1 MRAEVDVEDAGRSV
15 SRDGRDTHK
24 RDDAP
29 RGVFRPRS
37 GVWGIRF
44 TCGCGRLHEET
55 IGRVKKDAV
64 DAYYSRRARVKQ
76 EPAWCPRS
84 SKRAPAPL
92 FKDYARDFIT
102 WAKQHHRS
110 WTKDDSRLSRVLP
123 VLGESRLDIITTADV
138 ERFLD
143 ALTTGER
150 QIAPATRNRYRDLL
164 SGMFKRAVRLGLV
177 VANPVKGIPKV
188 KEAGGRVL
196 YLPPATKER
205 PAHEEAALTKALPA
219 DLRPLFLVSV
229 HTGLRWSEQSA
240 LRWKDVDVLS
250 GTLTV
255 ARSKNGHQRAVPMNA
270 TVRSVFLD
278 ASLSRK
284 STDQPDERVFPMAYR
299 TVARVFDRAVKTA
312 QAALR
317 DTGKN
322 ASLLEGY
329 TWHCNRHTFAS
340 RLGMAGVD
348 LLSVQKLGGWRTLSM
363 VQRYAHL
370 APDHLR
376 AAVERL
382 TVAELGVNLDST
394 PSSDIT
400 RIA

>member
-1 MRAEVDVEDAGRSV
+1 MSEDAGRSL

-29 RGVFRPRS
+29 RGVFRPRP
-37 GVWGIRF
+37 GLWGIRF

-64 DAYYSRRARVKQ
+64 DAYYARRARVKQ
-76 EPAWCPRS
+76 EPSWCPRS
-84 SKRAPAPL
+84 TRRSPAPL
-92 FKDYARDFIT
+92 FKVYTEDFIA

-110 WTKDDSRLSRVLP
+110 WAKDDSRLRRVLP
-123 VLGESRLDIITTADV
+123 VLGETRLDIITTADV

-143 ALTTGER
+143 SLNSGER
-150 QIAPATRNRYRDLL
+150 AIAPATRNRYRDLL

-177 VANPVKGIPKV
+177 IANPVKGIPKV
-188 KEAGGRVL
+188 REAGGRVL

-205 PAHEEAALTKALPA
+205 PANEEAALSKALPT
-219 DLRPLFLVSV
+219 DLRPLFLVSL

-240 LRWKDVDVLS
+240 LRWQDVDVLS
-250 GTLTV
+250 ATLTV
-255 ARSKNGHQRAVPMNA
+255 ARSKSGHQRTVPMNA

-278 ASLSRK
+278 ASLNRK
-284 STDQPDERVFPMAYR
+284 RTDEPDEQVFPMAYR
-299 TVARVFDRAVKTA
+299 TVARVFERTVRTA

-317 DTGKN
+317 DAGKD

-329 TWHCNRHTFAS
+329 TWHCNRHSFAS
-340 RLGMAGVD
+340 RLVMAGVD
-348 LLSVQKLGGWRTLSM
+348 LLSIQRLGGWRTLSM

-394 PSSDIT
+394 PSPDST
-400 RIA
+400 RV